1 MDHWISIVGAVFGI
15 AGTLALS
22 FDLLKSKS
30 DADSIRQFTNL
41 QDQVDN
47 ASLELAVR
55 MNGGLA
61 TLAHFIAGYLSL
73 LVVQAQLA
81 EQGDATDPGLAAIK
95 EVLSGK
101 SPVEIQQLFV
111 VKFTEA
117 QQKLP
122 SPTDTQKALTFVAKT
137 RKEISD
143 KYAEEVSKSR
153 RLRRVATI
161 GVGLV
166 GVGAIAQLLAQVL
179 AP

>member
-22 FDLLKSKS
+22 FDLLRSKS
-30 DADSIRQFTNL
+30 DAHSIRQFTNL
-41 QDQVDN
+41 QDQIDS

-73 LVVQAQLA
+73 LVIQAQL
-81 EQGDATDPGLAAIK
+81 EEKGDTTDPGLAAIR

-101 SPVEIQQLFV
+101 SPVEIQEFYV
-111 VKFTEA
+111 GKFTEA
-117 QQKLP
+117 QQQLP
-122 SPTDTQKALTFVAKT
+122 SPTDTQKALTLVSKT
-137 RKEISD
+137 RQEISD
-143 KYAEEVSKSR
+143 RYAEEVRKSH

-166 GVGAIAQLLAQVL
+166 GVGAIAQLLAQIL